1 MSGSSKSE
9 NAAVAVFL
17 VVLFLLPFAFL
28 YLCVLWFNSRRY
40 VAVAKKWGWT
50 AKKNEYHIDVAEPP
64 ARPDSLAALFARV
77 TDQRV
82 LPASHLSEADIRQLA
97 AQYQTGDAPVLAF
110 ISNDP
115 IFRVPE
121 IGLVVSREGI
131 HWLDKDG
138 KPLML
143 PWKKYE
149 LRCRGAVL
157 EGSEIKLTGS
167 TYPSRIPAPFYGDLI
182 QDFLA
187 AMAKLMVDDNATE
200 PVSELFTPTTSLISA
215 FGKRIDGEPIEE
227 TQQENLIA
235 LLQSPWG
242 LVLAFILGFLLVGVA
257 RQFFV

>member
-28 YLCVLWFNSRRY
+28 YLCAGWFNSRRY

-77 TDQRV
+77 TDRRV

-97 AQYQTGDAPVLAF
+97 AQYQTGEARVLAF

-115 IFRVPE
+115 IYRVPE
-121 IGLVVSREGI
+121 IGLVVSREGL
-131 HWLDKDG
+131 HWLGKDG

-143 PWKKYE
+143 PWKKYD

-187 AMAKLMVDDNATE
+187 ALATLMVDDNEPE
-200 PVSELFTPTTSLISA
+200 PVTALFTPSTSLPSA
-215 FGKRIDGEPIEE
+215 FGQRIDGQP
-227 TQQENLIA
+227 TNKPLQENITA
-235 LLQSPWG
+235 LLQSP
-242 LVLAFILGFLLVGVA
+242 LGFVLVFFIGFFLMGVL
-257 RQFFV
+257 RHLGV